1 MRRKQIIL
9 IVASTAI
16 FFEAL
21 DIAILNLAIPLMQQ
35 QFHLDAETIQW
46 VQTVYVLFYGG
57 FLVIGGKLCDTIGRK
72 TIFLTGAGLF
82 LFTSL
87 GAGLSGSFILL
98 TAFRALQGLAAAMVM
113 PSALSI
119 ITNTFTEPAER
130 NRSISIFS
138 SFAAIGSGCGLALG
152 GMVAT
157 YLGWQWIFFIN
168 VPVIT
173 VALIL
178 AYKYIDKDVISKG
191 KQFPDFI
198 SSILLTL
205 VIVLVSYVVHNLPG
219 FSKNY
224 KLLLSLIAIII
235 AAWFYFMRRERTQQ
249 QPLIDFSLFRSTGT
263 ITGNIIT
270 ILLGAFFLSYLFLLS
285 LVLQQNMHFN
295 AAHAGLMLFPFSMLS
310 FLVSRY
316 VVPALFKKMTVLQTG
331 ILGMCLMLS
340 GSLLLMIAIIND
352 HNLLL
357 VLLSIACVTGSGMSV
372 CYPSLT
378 ALAIRDIPD
387 SQQGVA
393 AGICTTSY
401 FIGAGLGLSL
411 LALGM
416 QLLMTATET
425 VNYIPVLLVSC
436 FALPG
441 VIWLVWVRKKIP
453 PAPLKGEKV
462 LGVPQLEP

>member
-35 QFHLDAETIQW
+35 QFRLDAETIQW

-57 FLVIGGKLCDTIGRK
+57 FLVIGGKLCDTLGRK
-72 TIFLTGAGLF
+72 NIFMIGAGLF

-98 TAFRALQGLAAAMVM
+98 TVFRALQGLAAAMVM

-152 GMVAT
+152 GIVAT

-173 VALIL
+173 AALTL
-178 AYKYIDKDVISKG
+178 AYRYIDKDVVDK
-191 KQFPDFI
+191 KQQFPDVI

-205 VIVLVSYVVHNLPG
+205 IIVLISYVVHYLAD
-219 FSKNY
+219 FSKKY
-224 KLLLSLIAIII
+224 WLLLFCI
-235 AAWFYFMRRERTQQ
+235 AAIVTAWIIFKRRERTRA

-285 LVLQQNMHFN
+285 LVLQQNMQLS
-295 AAHAGLMLFPFSMLS
+295 AADAGLLLFPFSIIS
-310 FLVSRY
+310 FLVARY
-316 VVPALFKKMTVLQTG
+316 VVPALFKKLSVMQIS
-331 ILGMCLMLS
+331 ILGMCLMFA
-340 GSLLLMIAIIND
+340 GSLLLMTAILFD
-352 HNLLL
+352 HNLALI
-357 VLLSIACVTGSGMSV
+357 VCSIACVTGSGMSV
-372 CYPSLT
+372 CYPGLT
-378 ALAIRDIPD
+378 SLAIRDIPVT
-387 SQQGVA
+387 QQGVA

-416 QLLMTATET
+416 QLLTSATNM
-425 VNYIPVLLVSC
+425 VDHISVSLISL
-436 FALPG
+436 FALAG
-441 VIWLVWVRKKIP
+441 VIWLIWVRKRIHK
-453 PAPLKGEKV
+453 
-462 LGVPQLEP
+462 

>member
-35 QFHLDAETIQW
+35 EFQLAAETIQW

-57 FLVIGGKLCDTIGRK
+57 FLVIGGKLCDTLGRK
-72 TIFLTGAGLF
+72 NIFMTGAGLF

-87 GAGLSGSFILL
+87 GAGLSVNFIML

-152 GMVAT
+152 GIVAT

-173 VALIL
+173 AALTL
-178 AYKYIDKDVISKG
+178 AWRYIDKDVPDK
-191 KQFPDFI
+191 KQQFPDLI

-205 VIVLVSYVVHNLPG
+205 VIVLVSYVVHYLAD
-219 FSKNY
+219 FSKKY
-224 KLLLSLIAIII
+224 LLLSCMAVIV
-235 AAWFYFMRRERTQQ
+235 AAWLIFMRRERTRQ
-249 QPLIDFSLFRSTGT
+249 QPLIDLSLFRTTGT

-285 LVLQQNMHFN
+285 LVLQQNMHFS
-295 AAHAGLMLFPFSMLS
+295 AARAGLLLFPFSIGS

-316 VVPALFKKMTVLQTG
+316 VVPALFKRMSVLQTG
-331 ILGMCLMLS
+331 IVGMCLMLT
-340 GSLLLMIAIIND
+340 GSLLLMTAIYFD
-352 HNLLL
+352 HSLPLI
-357 VLLSIACVTGSGMSV
+357 LLSIACVTGSGMSV

-378 ALAIRDIPD
+378 SLAIRDIPVN
-387 SQQGVA
+387 QQGVA

-416 QLLMTATET
+416 QLLTSATNM
-425 VNYIPVLLVSC
+425 VDHVPVLIVSC

-441 VIWLVWVRKKIP
+441 VITLIWVRKRV
-453 PAPLKGEKV
+453 PASPLKGE
-462 LGVPQLEP
+462 L

>member
-9 IVASTAI
+9 LVASTAI

-35 QFHLDAETIQW
+35 QFQLDAETIQW

-72 TIFLTGAGLF
+72 NIFLAGAGLF
-82 LFTSL
+82 LCTSL
-87 GAGLSGSFILL
+87 GAGVSGSFIML
-98 TAFRALQGLAAAMVM
+98 TAFRALQGLAAALVM

-152 GMVAT
+152 GIVAT
-157 YLGWQWIFFIN
+157 YLGWRWIFFIN
-168 VPVIT
+168 VPVISM
-173 VALIL
+173 ALVL
-178 AYKYIDKDVISKG
+178 AYKYINKDVIN
-191 KQFPDFI
+191 KQPFPDII
-198 SSILLTL
+198 SSLLLTL
-205 VIVLVSYVVHNLPG
+205 VIVLLSYVVHNLPG

-224 KLLLSLIAIII
+224 PQLLSF
-235 AAWFYFMRRERTQQ
+235 AAVIVAALYMFKRRERTRPH
-249 QPLIDFSLFRSTGT
+249 PLIDFSLFRSTGT
-263 ITGNIIT
+263 ITGNGIT

-285 LVLQQNMHFN
+285 LVLQQNMHFS
-295 AAHAGLMLFPFSMLS
+295 AAHAGLLLFPFSVCS

-316 VVPALFKKMTVLQTG
+316 VVPALFKKLTVLQTG

-340 GSLLLMIAIIND
+340 GALLLMTA
-352 HNLLL
+352 LLFNHSMPL
-357 VLLSIACVTGSGMSV
+357 ILLSIACVTGSGMSV

-387 SQQGVA
+387 TQQGVA

-416 QLLMTATET
+416 QLITTATT
-425 VNYIPVLLVSC
+425 VNHISVLLVGC

-441 VIWLVWVRKKIP
+441 VVWLLLVKKRIP
-453 PAPLKGEKV
+453 DQPLAS
-462 LGVPQLEP
+462 

>member
-1 MRRKQIIL
+1 MYRTIEGTMRRKQIIL
-9 IVASTAI
+9 LVASTAI

-35 QFHLDAETIQW
+35 QFQLDAETIQW

-57 FLVIGGKLCDTIGRK
+57 FLVIGGKLCDTVGRK
-72 TIFLTGAGLF
+72 NIFLAGSGLF

-87 GAGLSGSFILL
+87 GAGLSGSFIML

-119 ITNTFTEPAER
+119 ITNTFTDPAER

-152 GMVAT
+152 GIVAT

-178 AYKYIDKDVISKG
+178 AYRYIDKDIITKG
-191 KQFPDFI
+191 QQFPDII

-224 KLLLSLIAIII
+224 TLLLSLIALIA
-235 AAWFYFMRRERTQQ
+235 AAWFYFMHRERTQQ

-285 LVLQQNMHFN
+285 LVLQQNMHFS

-310 FLVSRY
+310 FVVSRY
-316 VVPALFKKMTVLQTG
+316 VVPALFEKMSVLQTG
-331 ILGMCLMLS
+331 IVGMCLMLT
-340 GSLLLMIAIIND
+340 GSLLLMVSIIYD
-352 HNLLL
+352 HNLPLI
-357 VLLSIACVTGSGMSV
+357 LLSIACVTGSGMSV

-378 ALAIRDIPD
+378 SLAIRDIPD

-416 QLLMTATET
+416 QLMTTT
-425 VNYIPVLLVSC
+425 THMVNHIPVLLVSC

-441 VIWLVWVRKKIP
+441 VIWLLWVRKRIH
-453 PAPLKGEKV
+453 
-462 LGVPQLEP
+462 

>member
-9 IVASTAI
+9 VVASTAI

-21 DIAILNLAIPLMQQ
+21 DIAILNLAIPLMQA
-35 QFHLDAETIQW
+35 QFHLNAETIQW

-87 GAGLSGSFILL
+87 GAGLSGTFILL
-98 TAFRALQGLAAAMVM
+98 TTFRALQGLAAAMVM

-119 ITNTFTEPAER
+119 ITNTFREPAER

-152 GMVAT
+152 GIVAT

-168 VPVIT
+168 VPVIS

-178 AYKYIDKDVISKG
+178 AWRYIDKDVVNKQQ
-191 KQFPDFI
+191 QFPDII
-198 SSILLTL
+198 SSVLLT
-205 VIVLVSYVVHNLPG
+205 VMIVLISYVVHHLPG
-219 FSKNY
+219 FSNNY
-224 KLLLSLIAIII
+224 RLLLSFIILII
-235 AAWFYFMRRERTQQ
+235 ASWFIFRRRERTRQ

-263 ITGNIIT
+263 ITGNLIT
-270 ILLGAFFLSYLFLLS
+270 VLLGAFFLSYLFLIS
-285 LVLQQNMHFN
+285 LVLQQNMHMS
-295 AAHAGLMLFPFSMLS
+295 AANAGLLLFPFSLLS

-316 VVPALFKKMTVLQTG
+316 AVPALFKKMTVLQTG
-331 ILGMCLMLS
+331 IMGMCLMLS
-340 GSLLLMIAIIND
+340 GALLLMTSIIFE
-352 HNLLL
+352 HSLP
-357 VLLSIACVTGSGMSV
+357 VILLSIACVTGTGMSV

-387 SQQGVA
+387 AQQGVA

-411 LALGM
+411 LSLGM
-416 QLLMTATET
+416 QLLTTAANGVDQTA
-425 VNYIPVLLVSC
+425 VLLVSC

-441 VIWLVWVRKKIP
+441 VIGLLWVRKRIS
-453 PAPLKGEKV
+453 
-462 LGVPQLEP
+462 

>member
-1 MRRKQIIL
+1 MQRKQIIL
-9 IVASTAI
+9 LAASTAI

-21 DIAILNLAIPLMQQ
+21 DIAILNLAIPLMQK
-35 QFHLDAETIQW
+35 QFQLDAGTIQW

-57 FLVIGGKLCDTIGRK
+57 FLVIGGKLCDTVGRK
-72 TIFLTGAGLF
+72 NIFLTGAGLF
-82 LFTSL
+82 LCTSL
-87 GAGLSGSFILL
+87 GAGLSNSFILL
-98 TAFRALQGLAAAMVM
+98 TAFRAVQGLAAAMVM

-119 ITNTFTEPAER
+119 ITNTFSDPAER

-152 GMVAT
+152 GIVAT
-157 YLGWQWIFFIN
+157 YLGWQWIFFVN
-168 VPVIT
+168 VPVIAL
-173 VALIL
+173 ALIL
-178 AYKYIDKDVISKG
+178 AYRYIDKDVIDKQQ
-191 KQFPDFI
+191 QFPDII
-198 SSILLTL
+198 SSILLTGM
-205 VIVLVSYVVHNLPG
+205 IVLLSYIVHNLPG

-224 KLLLSLIAIII
+224 QRLLLFIAVIVV
-235 AAWFYFMRRERTQQ
+235 AAYIFMRRERHRP

-263 ITGNIIT
+263 ITGNGIT

-285 LVLQQNMHFN
+285 LVLQQNMHFS
-295 AAHAGLMLFPFSMLS
+295 AAHAGLLLFPFSVCS

-316 VVPALFKKMTVLQTG
+316 AVPAMFKKLTVLQTG
-331 ILGMCLMLS
+331 ILGMCLMLC
-340 GSLLLMIAIIND
+340 GALLLMTAIIFG
-352 HNLLL
+352 HSMPLI
-357 VLLSIACVTGSGMSV
+357 LLSIACVTGSGMSV

-387 SQQGVA
+387 TQQGIA

-416 QLLMTATET
+416 QLITAATST
-425 VNYIPVLLVSC
+425 VNHLSVLLVGC

-441 VIWLVWVRKKIP
+441 VIWLLCVRKKIN
-453 PAPLKGEKV
+453 
-462 LGVPQLEP
+462 

>member
-1 MRRKQIIL
+1 MHRKKIIL

-35 QFHLDAETIQW
+35 QFHLVAETIQW

-57 FLVIGGKLCDTIGRK
+57 FLVIGGKLCDTLGRK
-72 TIFLTGAGLF
+72 KIFMTGAGLF

-87 GAGLSGSFILL
+87 GAGLSCSFILL
-98 TAFRALQGLAAAMVM
+98 TVFRALQGLAAALVM

-119 ITNTFTEPAER
+119 ITNTFTDPAER

-152 GMVAT
+152 GIVAT

-173 VALIL
+173 AALTL
-178 AYKYIDKDVISKG
+178 AYRYIDKDVVDK
-191 KQFPDFI
+191 KQQFPDII

-205 VIVLVSYVVHNLPG
+205 IIVLISYVVHYLAD
-219 FSKNY
+219 FSKKY
-224 KLLLSLIAIII
+224 WLLLACMAAI
-235 AAWFYFMRRERTQQ
+235 AAAGVIFKRRERTRS
-249 QPLIDFSLFRSTGT
+249 QPLIDLSLFKSTGT
-263 ITGNIIT
+263 VTGNIIT

-285 LVLQQNMHFN
+285 LVLQQNMQLS
-295 AAHAGLMLFPFSMLS
+295 AAHAGLLLFPFSMGS

-316 VVPALFKKMTVLQTG
+316 VVPALFKKLSVMQTG
-331 ILGMCLMLS
+331 ILGMCLMLA
-340 GSLLLMIAIIND
+340 GALLLMTAILFD
-352 HNLLL
+352 HSLPLIL
-357 VLLSIACVTGSGMSV
+357 CSIACVTGSGMSV

-378 ALAIRDIPD
+378 SLAIRDIPAN
-387 SQQGVA
+387 QQGVA

-416 QLLMTATET
+416 QALTSASNMIGH
-425 VNYIPVLLVSC
+425 IPVSLISL
-436 FALPG
+436 FALAG
-441 VIWLVWVRKKIP
+441 VIWLIWVRNKIH
-453 PAPLKGEKV
+453 K
-462 LGVPQLEP
+462 

>member
-1 MRRKQIIL
+1 MGRKQIIL

-21 DIAILNLAIPLMQQ
+21 DIAILNLAIPLMQEYFQ
-35 QFHLDAETIQW
+35 LDAETIQW

-57 FLVIGGKLCDTIGRK
+57 FLVIGGKLCDTLGRK
-72 TIFLTGAGLF
+72 NIFMTGAGLF
-82 LFTSL
+82 LFTSRV
-87 GAGLSGSFILL
+87 AGLSGTFIML

-152 GMVAT
+152 GIVAT

-173 VALIL
+173 AALTL
-178 AYKYIDKDVISKG
+178 AYRYIDKDVPDK
-191 KQFPDFI
+191 KQKFPDLI

-205 VIVLVSYVVHNLPG
+205 VIVLMSYVVHYLAD
-219 FSKNY
+219 FSKKY
-224 KLLLSLIAIII
+224 ILLLSCIAVIVV
-235 AAWFYFMRRERTQQ
+235 AWFIFIRRERTRQ
-249 QPLIDFSLFRSTGT
+249 QPLIDFSLSKTTGA

-285 LVLQQNMHFN
+285 LVLQQNMPFS
-295 AAHAGLMLFPFSMLS
+295 APRAGLLLFPFSVGS

-316 VVPALFKKMTVLQTG
+316 LVPALFKRITVLQTG
-331 ILGMCLMLS
+331 IVGMCLMLT
-340 GSLLLMIAIIND
+340 GSLLLMTAMLFDYSLPLI
-352 HNLLL
+352 
-357 VLLSIACVTGSGMSV
+357 LLSIACVTGSGMSV

-378 ALAIRDIPD
+378 SLAIRDID
-387 SQQGVA
+387 
-393 AGICTTSY
+393 
-401 FIGAGLGLSL
+401 
-411 LALGM
+411 
-416 QLLMTATET
+416 
-425 VNYIPVLLVSC
+425 
-436 FALPG
+436 
-441 VIWLVWVRKKIP
+441 RKS
-453 PAPLKGEKV
+453 
-462 LGVPQLEP
+462 

>member
-9 IVASTAI
+9 LVASTAI

-87 GAGLSGSFILL
+87 GAGLSGTFMLL

-119 ITNTFTEPAER
+119 ITNTFREPAER

-152 GMVAT
+152 GIVAT

-178 AYKYIDKDVISKG
+178 AYQYIDKDVVDKQQ
-191 KQFPDFI
+191 QFPDI
-198 SSILLTL
+198 VSSILLTL
-205 VIVLVSYVVHNLPG
+205 IIVLISYVVHHLPG

-224 KLLLSLIAIII
+224 KLIFSFVIMIV
-235 AAWFYFMRRERTQQ
+235 AAGYLFRRRERTRQ
-249 QPLIDFSLFRSTGT
+249 QPLIDFSLFRSAGT

-270 ILLGAFFLSYLFLLS
+270 VLLGAFFLSYLFLLS
-285 LVLQQNMHFN
+285 LVLQQNMHLS
-295 AAHAGLMLFPFSMLS
+295 AAHAGLLLFPFSLLS
-310 FLVSRY
+310 FFVSRY

-340 GSLLLMIAIIND
+340 GALLLMTAIIFD
-352 HNLLL
+352 HSLP
-357 VLLSIACVTGSGMSV
+357 VILLSIACVTGSGMSV

-378 ALAIRDIPD
+378 ALAIRDIPIT
-387 SQQGVA
+387 QQGVA

-411 LALGM
+411 LSLGM
-416 QLLMTATET
+416 QLLTTAANG
-425 VNYIPVLLVSC
+425 VDHISVLLISC

-441 VIWLVWVRKKIP
+441 VVCLILMRKKIS
-453 PAPLKGEKV
+453 
-462 LGVPQLEP
+462 

>member
-21 DIAILNLAIPLMQQ
+21 DIAILNLAIPLMQR
-35 QFHLDAETIQW
+35 QFQLSAETIQW

-57 FLVIGGKLCDTIGRK
+57 FLVIGGKLCDTLGRK
-72 TIFLTGAGLF
+72 NIFLTGAGLF
-82 LFTSL
+82 LCTSI
-87 GAGLSGSFILL
+87 GAGCSGSFIML

-152 GMVAT
+152 GIVAT

-173 VALIL
+173 LALIL
-178 AYKYIDKDVISKG
+178 AYRYIDKDVPSKQQ
-191 KQFPDFI
+191 QFPDII

-205 VIVLVSYVVHNLPG
+205 MIVLVSYIVHNLPG

-224 KLLLSLIAIII
+224 RQLLLFTVVIVVAGYI
-235 AAWFYFMRRERTQQ
+235 FRRRERTRP

-263 ITGNIIT
+263 ITGNGIT

-285 LVLQQNMHFN
+285 LVLQQNMHFS
-295 AAHAGLMLFPFSMLS
+295 AAHAGLLLFPFSMLS

-316 VVPALFKKMTVLQTG
+316 VVPALFKKLTVLQTG
-331 ILGMCLMLS
+331 ILGMSLMLS
-340 GSLLLMIAIIND
+340 GALLLMTAILFD
-352 HNLLL
+352 HSMPLI
-357 VLLSIACVTGSGMSV
+357 LLSIACVTGSGMSV

-378 ALAIRDIPD
+378 SLAIRDIPD
-387 SQQGVA
+387 AQQGVA

-416 QLLMTATET
+416 QLITAAATT
-425 VNYIPVLLVSC
+425 VNHISVLLISC

-441 VIWLVWVRKKIP
+441 VIWLIYVRKK
-453 PAPLKGEKV
+453 V
-462 LGVPQLEP
+462 S

>member
-1 MRRKQIIL
+1 MSKKQIIL

-21 DIAILNLAIPLMQQ
+21 DIAILNLAIPLMQE
-35 QFHLDAETIQW
+35 QFRLDAETIQW

-72 TIFLTGAGLF
+72 TIFMAGAGLF

-87 GAGLSGSFILL
+87 GAGFSGNFISL
-98 TAFRALQGLAAAMVM
+98 TAFRALQGLAAAMIM
-113 PSALSI
+113 PAALSI

-152 GMVAT
+152 GIVAT

-173 VALIL
+173 AALIL
-178 AYKYIDKDVISKG
+178 AYRYIDKDVIDK
-191 KQFPDFI
+191 KQPFPDI
-198 SSILLTL
+198 VSSILLTL
-205 VIVLVSYVVHNLPG
+205 MIVLISYVVHNLPDISG
-219 FSKNY
+219 NY
-224 KLLLSLIAIII
+224 QLSLLCVTIII
-235 AAWFYFMRRERTQQ
+235 AAGFVFRHRERTRQ

-285 LVLQQNMHFN
+285 LVLQQNMHLS
-295 AAHAGLMLFPFSMLS
+295 AASAGLLLFPFSLLS

-316 VVPALFKKMTVLQTG
+316 AVPALFKKMTVLQTG
-331 ILGMCLMLS
+331 IMGMCLMLS
-340 GSLLLMIAIIND
+340 GALLLMASIIFD
-352 HNLLL
+352 HSIP
-357 VLLSIACVTGSGMSV
+357 VILLSIACVTGSGMSV

-378 ALAIRDIPD
+378 ALAIRDIPVT
-387 SQQGVA
+387 QQGVA

-411 LALGM
+411 LSLGM
-416 QLLMTATET
+416 QLLTSATNT
-425 VNYIPVLLVSC
+425 VNHFSVLLVSC

-441 VIWLVWVRKKIP
+441 VIWLIVVRKRIP
-453 PAPLKGEKV
+453 PAP
-462 LGVPQLEP
+462 